1 MKTAYAYA
9 RYSSDQ
15 QREESIDAQLR
26 AIREYCI
33 RHDID
38 IVKEFVDEA
47 KSATSDKRPAFQEMF
62 KDLSVDFIVVHKLDR
77 FSRDRYDAAYY
88 RRLIKK
94 AGARLVSV
102 LEPLD
107 DSPESIIMES
117 LLTGMAEYYSR
128 NLARETLKGL
138 KENAYQCKHTGG
150 APLYGFKVNP
160 DKTYREDP
168 VEADV
173 VRDVFHMY
181 AEGKRYEDIV
191 KAMEPR
197 KRLMKSALNSMLSN
211 ERYHGV
217 YVFGRQTRAEKNSH
231 KFKPVEE
238 QVRIPGGLPQIIDD
252 ITWERAQA
260 RLKDRKRNPASRA
273 QLPYMFQG
281 KVVCSCGKIMSCK
294 SSSGK
299 GHKYGYYR
307 CPDGCTVVRA
317 DKFDDAFLKAFA
329 RAVQVD
335 AVTADRILAQVRVPE
350 REEDPC
356 KEELKNV
363 RKEIKSLVEAMK
375 AGAHHPIIIQQLN
388 ELSEKERQLVSRKPA
403 DPRQPTRRDVLNFL
417 EEMKSIESKP
427 FAEQKQIVGE
437 LIDKMEIGETGITVR
452 FRLPLVAG
460 GCNMSYAL
468 LLPVVLLDVCYCVV
482 AANRCH
488 SNDDRID
495 KAKKDD

>member
-1 MKTAYAYA
+1 MSRHMFLNEILTGEVVKTAYVYA

-26 AIREYCI
+26 ACREYCLK
-33 RHDID
+33 HDIA
-38 IVKEFVDEA
+38 IIREFVDEA

-62 KDLSVDFIVVHKLDR
+62 KDLSVDYIVVHKLDR

-94 AGARLVSV
+94 AGAKLVSV

-160 DKTYREDP
+160 DKTYRVDP
-168 VEADV
+168 LEAEV
-173 VRDVFHMY
+173 VREVFRMY
-181 AEGKRYEDIV
+181 ADGARYEDIV
-191 KAMEPR
+191 EAMRPR
-197 KRLMKSALNSMLSN
+197 KTLVKSALNSMLSN

-238 QVRIPGGLPQIIDD
+238 QVRIVGGLPQIIDD
-252 ITWERAQA
+252 VTWERAQA
-260 RLKDRKRNPASRA
+260 RLKDRKRNASSRV
-273 QLPYMFQG
+273 QLPYLLQG
-281 KVVCSCGKIMSCK
+281 KVVCTCGKVMSCK
-294 SSSGK
+294 SSTGK

-307 CPDGCTVVRA
+307 CPDGHTVVRA
-317 DKFDDAFLKAFA
+317 DEFDAAFLQAFS

-335 AVTADRILAQVRVPE
+335 AVTADKILAQVRVPE
-350 REEDPC
+350 AEADPY
-356 KEELKNV
+356 KEELKSV

-375 AGAHHPIIIQQLN
+375 AGAHHSIIIQQLN
-388 ELSEKERQLVSRKPA
+388 ELSERERQLVSKKPVEQRA
-403 DPRQPTRRDVLNFL
+403 PTREDVEKFL
-417 EEMKSIESKP
+417 AEMKSIESKP
-427 FAEQKQIVGE
+427 FAEQKQVIGE
-437 LIDKMEIGETGITVR
+437 LVEKIQIGETGITVQ
-452 FRLPLVAG
+452 FRLKMVAG
-460 GCNMSYAL
+460 GCNKSLAIL
-468 LLPVVLLDVCYCVV
+468 LTLCCVMT
-482 AANRCH
+482 RFSQH
-488 SNDDRID
+488 RLT
-495 KAKKDD
+495 